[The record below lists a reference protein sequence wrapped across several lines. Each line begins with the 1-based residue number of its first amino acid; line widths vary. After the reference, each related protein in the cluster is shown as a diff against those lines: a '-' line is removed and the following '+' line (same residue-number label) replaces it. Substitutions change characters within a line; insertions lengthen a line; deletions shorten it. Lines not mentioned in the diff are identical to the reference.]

1 MIRVHALSKR
11 YGEVRA
17 VDGVSFQV
25 DAGEVVGFLG
35 PNGAGKST
43 TMRILC
49 GYLAADAGEVE
60 VDGKAMHPDASATKR
75 ALGYLP
81 ESNPLYERMRVG
93 DLLDF
98 VGRAAGLGGAARRDA
113 VARELARCGLEGWSR
128 RPIRTLS
135 KGYRQRVG
143 LAQALLADPPA
154 LVLDEPTNGLDPTEV
169 ARMRDL
175 IGELGRTKTILLSTH
190 VLSEVQALCRRVVI
204 LSRGR
209 VVADGSPLDL
219 AAAEREELR
228 VTLRARGPRG
238 GRGRGALSG
247 PGGRRRAAAGG
258 RGRAC
263 RVRADRQRAP
273 ADRGARG
280 RPGARARMDVDR
292 ARARAAHA
300 RARVP
305 ASHRGHARGW
315 GRGTGASPCR
325 GGSPMSGTWTLLRR
339 ELLVA
344 LGAPVTWLACALVVL
359 GLHAAFFFVGHPVGD
374 MRLPSLWQGGTAALD
389 TLFAWVPLV
398 LCIVAPAV
406 TMASW
411 AEERRAGTDE
421 LLLTQPV
428 SLRQTVL
435 AKFLSAWV
443 QLGCVLSIAI
453 LPAAVVVGAL
463 GPLDHGTAGGGLLGA
478 WALAAPCAAI
488 GCLASACARDQLAA
502 FLVAAVVLLLL
513 WSVGLFVRVLPA
525 DLAEVTWAA
534 SPALSY
540 LETGA
545 RGLVD
550 ARDLVHQG
558 LFTAAALV
566 LNVVVVEGWRWR

>member
-1 MIRVHALSKR
+1 
-11 YGEVRA
+11 
-17 VDGVSFQV
+17 
-25 DAGEVVGFLG
+25 
-35 PNGAGKST
+35 
-43 TMRILC
+43 
-49 GYLAADAGEVE
+49 
-60 VDGKAMHPDASATKR
+60 
-75 ALGYLP
+75 
-81 ESNPLYERMRVG
+81 
-93 DLLDF
+93 
-98 VGRAAGLGGAARRDA
+98 
-113 VARELARCGLEGWSR
+113 
-128 RPIRTLS
+128 
-135 KGYRQRVG
+135 
-143 LAQALLADPPA
+143 
-154 LVLDEPTNGLDPTEV
+154 
-169 ARMRDL
+169 
-175 IGELGRTKTILLSTH
+175 
-190 VLSEVQALCRRVVI
+190 
-204 LSRGR
+204 
-209 VVADGSPLDL
+209 
-219 AAAEREELR
+219 
-228 VTLRARGPRG
+228 
-238 GRGRGALSG
+238 
-247 PGGRRRAAAGG
+247 
-258 RGRAC
+258 
-263 RVRADRQRAP
+263 
-273 ADRGARG
+273 
-280 RPGARARMDVDR
+280 
-292 ARARAAHA
+292 
-300 RARVP
+300 
-305 ASHRGHARGW
+305 
-315 GRGTGASPCR
+315 
-325 GGSPMSGTWTLLRR
+325 MSGTWTLLRR

-525 DLAEVTWAA
+525 DLAEVAWAA